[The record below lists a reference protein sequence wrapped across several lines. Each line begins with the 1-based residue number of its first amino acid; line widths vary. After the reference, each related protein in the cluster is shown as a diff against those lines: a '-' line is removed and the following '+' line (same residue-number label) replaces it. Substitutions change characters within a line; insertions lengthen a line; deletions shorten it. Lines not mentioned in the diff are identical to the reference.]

1 MLDPAIDES
10 DNPPCDVPALCANGL
25 MNLLETAGFVTGAL
39 AVWLAVRQNPWNWP
53 AGVANAGCFFLLFFE
68 ARLYGDMALQVLFM
82 VICLLGWY
90 RWLFGG
96 EGRTSLPVTR
106 ITRNEAIAYAA
117 AGIAATVVFA
127 RYLRAVGDAS
137 PLLDA
142 LTTVLSVEAQ
152 YLMTRKV
159 IEHWLIWM
167 AADVLYIWLYAERS
181 LYLTGLLYIVFFAM
195 CVAGWRDWQRDLHAP
210 AAAAV

>member
-1 MLDPAIDES
+1 
-10 DNPPCDVPALCANGL
+10 VTAL
-25 MNLLETAGFVTGAL
+25 LLESAGFVTGAL

-53 AGVANAGCFFLLFFE
+53 FGVANAVCFFLLFLQ

-82 VICLLGWY
+82 AICLLGWY

-96 EGRTSLPVTR
+96 EGHSRLRVTR
-106 ITRNEAIAYAA
+106 ITTSGALIYTA
-117 AGIAATVVFA
+117 AGVVATAIFTP
-127 RYLRAVGDAS
+127 YLRSVNDAS

-142 LTTVLSVEAQ
+142 LTTVLSIEAQ

-167 AADVLYIWLYAERS
+167 AADVLYIWLYAERG
-181 LYLTGLLYIVFFAM
+181 LYLTSGLYVVFFAM
-195 CVAGWRDWQRDLHAP
+195 CVAGWRDWQRDM
-210 AAAAV
+210 AAQRAVAA

>member
-1 MLDPAIDES
+1 
-10 DNPPCDVPALCANGL
+10 
-25 MNLLETAGFVTGAL
+25 MNSLEIAGFVTGAL

-53 AGVANAGCFFLLFFE
+53 AGVANAVCFFVLFYR

-82 VICLLGWY
+82 AICLLGWY

-96 EGRTSLPVTR
+96 EGHSRLRVTR
-106 ITRNEAIAYAA
+106 ISAMSAVAYTAV
-117 AGIAATVVFA
+117 GVAATAVFTP
-127 RYLRAVGDAS
+127 YLRSIGDAS

-167 AADVLYIWLYAERS
+167 AADVIYIWLYAERG
-181 LYLTGLLYIVFFAM
+181 LYLTSLLYVVFLAM
-195 CVAGWRDWQRDLHAP
+195 CVAGWRDWQRDLSVQR
-210 AAAAV
+210 AAAA

>member
-1 MLDPAIDES
+1 M
-10 DNPPCDVPALCANGL
+10 NPI
-25 MNLLETAGFVTGAL
+25 EIAGFVTGAL

-53 AGVANAGCFFLLFFE
+53 AGVANAVCFLILFWE

-82 VICLLGWY
+82 AICLLGWY

-96 EGRTSLPVTR
+96 AGNSPLRVTR
-106 ITRNEAIAYAA
+106 ITTKGALAYAV
-117 AGIAATVVFA
+117 AGVAATAVFTP
-127 RYLRAVGDAS
+127 YLRSVGDAS

-167 AADVLYIWLYAERS
+167 AADVIYIWLYAERG
-181 LYLTGLLYIVFFAM
+181 LYLTSLLYVAFFAM
-195 CVAGWRDWQRDLHAP
+195 CVVGWRDWKADSAAQP
-210 AAAAV
+210 AAAA

>member
-1 MLDPAIDES
+1 
-10 DNPPCDVPALCANGL
+10 
-25 MNLLETAGFVTGAL
+25 MNWIEIAGFVTGAL

-53 AGVANAGCFFLLFFE
+53 VGVANAVCFFLLFLR

-82 VICLLGWY
+82 AICLLGSY

-96 EGRTSLPVTR
+96 EGHSRLGVTR
-106 ITRNEAIAYAA
+106 ITRAEAVAYTA
-117 AGIAATVVFA
+117 AGIAATAVFTP
-127 RYLRAVGDAS
+127 YLRSVGDAS

-159 IEHWLIWM
+159 IEHWLVWM
-167 AADVLYIWLYAERS
+167 AADVIYIWLYAERG
-181 LYLTGLLYIVFFAM
+181 LYLTSILYVAFFAM
-195 CVAGWRDWQRDLHAP
+195 CVVGWRDWKADSAAQP
-210 AAAAV
+210 AAAA